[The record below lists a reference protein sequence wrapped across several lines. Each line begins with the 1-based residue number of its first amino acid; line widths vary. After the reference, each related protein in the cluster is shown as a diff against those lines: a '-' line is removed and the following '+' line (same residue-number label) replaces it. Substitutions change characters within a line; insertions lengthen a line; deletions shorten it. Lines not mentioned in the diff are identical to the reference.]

1 MLLTFPEITNI
12 DKEQINEYP
21 LRAFSGNLH
30 IVDNSTIHN
39 EAIKYLSSKPILGF
53 DTETKPCFHKGNSH
67 SVALLQL
74 SDSEN
79 AFLFRIN
86 KIGISNDIMKIFQ
99 DQSILKVGVAI
110 RDDLKALQKIRK
122 FKPQGFFELQ
132 DFVKLF
138 GIENFG
144 LKTLAPIVLGFRIS
158 KAQQLSN
165 WENSELTL
173 PQLTYAATDAWVSY
187 LLYIKLQ
194 ENIHLL
200 NQRKETKISEEA
212 ELNQINPTEEE
223 N

>member
-1 MLLTFPEITNI
+1 MLPTFPEIRNI
-12 DKEQINEYP
+12 DKDQINEYP

-30 IVDNSTIHN
+30 IVDNATIHN
-39 EAIKYLSSKPILGF
+39 NAINYLSSKTILGF

-74 SDSEN
+74 SDAEN

-99 DQSILKVGVAI
+99 NQSILKVGVAI

-132 DFVKLF
+132 DFVKRF

-165 WENSELTL
+165 WENPELTQ

-200 NQRKETKISEEA
+200 DQIKETNIPQQEDLNQFRSSEE
-212 ELNQINPTEEE
+212 L
-223 N
+223 